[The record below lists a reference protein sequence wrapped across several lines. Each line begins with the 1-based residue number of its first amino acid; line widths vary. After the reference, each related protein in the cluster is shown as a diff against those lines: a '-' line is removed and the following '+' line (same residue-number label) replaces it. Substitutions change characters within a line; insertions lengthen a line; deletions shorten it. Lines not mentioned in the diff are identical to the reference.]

1 MMSMCYFCVNIC
13 VFIFCYITERF
24 FLKYTL
30 VLERQSG
37 VRRHEVSG
45 GGGMRECGVSVCP
58 IIIVV

>member
-37 VRRHEVSG
+37 VRREVSKWG
-45 GGGMRECGVSVCP
+45 WWYA
-58 IIIVV
+58 IVV